1 MAYDTCQPRTSAE
14 EYNDLRIL
22 VVISNRVSHP
32 LLVCFLLR
40 ETGTSSDTEDD
51 RKEHK
56 SVKCP
61 GDDQGQPHAEVVD
74 LLNVSNDVAHTGDGH
89 IPQAIWTGSKREHT
103 SQSTS

>member
-1 MAYDTCQPRTSAE
+1 MNQSLWYESSSARNGLRDSISPRESTGRL
-14 EYNDLRIL
+14 NDLRIL

-74 LLNVSNDVAHTGDGH
+74 LSNVRQR
-89 IPQAIWTGSKREHT
+89 PK
-103 SQSTS
+103 